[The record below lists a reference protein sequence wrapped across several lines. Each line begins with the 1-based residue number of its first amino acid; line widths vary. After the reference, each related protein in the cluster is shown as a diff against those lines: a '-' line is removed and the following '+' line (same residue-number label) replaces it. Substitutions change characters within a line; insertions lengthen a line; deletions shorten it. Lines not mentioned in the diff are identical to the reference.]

1 MGWRRKRSNLPGRAH
16 IGKKITMAVPTYE
29 EIMPPTLAVLNKC
42 DKYVSSKELDAETI
56 EVFDLNAEERAERTP
71 SGNSNLYKNNANW
84 ARQYLKHAGLIE
96 SRQGRSGFALAQKP
110 EDIALLDIWR
120 AVTEEQDFH
129 IFDLHQN
136 PNDACIVGR
145 NIRPVLGDIFS
156 GMEREV
162 EAMLA
167 ETTLADCISRM
178 EKRVEKAGQNEK
190 EDAR

>member
-1 MGWRRKRSNLPGRAH
+1 MDTRLSSAVHMLILIARSEKPMTSGEIAASVGTNPSHIRRLTG
-16 IGKKITMAVPTYE
+16 
-29 EIMPPTLAVLNKC
+29 L
-42 DKYVSSKELDAETI
+42 
-56 EVFDLNAEERAERTP
+56 
-71 SGNSNLYKNNANW
+71 
-84 ARQYLKHAGLIE
+84 LKHAGLIE